1 MTIKLVYDSDYFN
14 KQITYNSYNEFSIN
28 KQSKGKI
35 IIDII
40 YLLFLRKCYISV

>member
-28 KQSKGKI
+28 KHKTKE
-35 IIDII
+35 
-40 YLLFLRKCYISV
+40 K